1 MTIRRAGWIGAVA
14 MAISLSIAAGAAAA
28 QQSGKKSHDFRGTV
42 EKIDAKGKTLTVNGE
57 SVPGWMMAM
66 TMTYKVDKPEVIE
79 QVKAGDR
86 ITATVYDGDTQTLYN
101 VKVVAAEKK
110 K

>member
-1 MTIRRAGWIGAVA
+1 MVTIRRAGWMVAVS
-14 MAISLSIAAGAAAA
+14 MVLCLSMAGAAAA

-57 SVPGWMMAM
+57 NVPGWMSAM
-66 TMTYKVDKPEVIE
+66 TMTYKVDKPEVID

-101 VKVVAAEKK
+101 VKVAPAERKK
-110 K
+110 

>member
-1 MTIRRAGWIGAVA
+1 
-14 MAISLSIAAGAAAA
+14 
-28 QQSGKKSHDFRGTV
+28 
-42 EKIDAKGKTLTVNGE
+42 
-57 SVPGWMMAM
+57 MAM
-66 TMTYKVDKPEVIE
+66 TMTYKVDRPEVID

-101 VKVVAAEKK
+101 VKVVPADKK